1 MVHMMRVFQLAR
13 VCAGILLLASSAGA
27 SIHDPVSVPVAVQRA
42 HELTES
48 QLPRP
53 LPANAHLFSNAM
65 LDPARCNYE
74 YVELY
79 GTMIVRTE
87 LKLTCTTHH

>member
-1 MVHMMRVFQLAR
+1 MHKLNLAG
-13 VCAGILLLASSAGA
+13 VCMGTLLLAGSAHGSVEGA
-27 SIHDPVSVPVAVQRA
+27 TVERPAVQRS
-42 HELTES
+42 HEMVQS
-48 QLPRP
+48 QLPKP
-53 LPANAHLFSNAM
+53 LPANARLFSNVM

-74 YVELY
+74 YVEMH